1 MALKGHT
8 KIELTNV
15 NTGEVE
21 VYEDDNKVT
30 NALEHYFA
38 NYGYFGKYQ
47 DIYSSKSLSN
57 FLRRFTGGL
66 LLFDTQL
73 EERVDN
79 VLPPGGAWMTG
90 RGCNLTYSGTDTTM
104 GSFSSESKSLYDG
117 HGYQYVWE
125 FNSSQANGKIASAC
139 LTTNFGGKMG
149 VGGNIVDNEITLDS
163 SIDAIMKTSEISGFN
178 RFYDIITI
186 DPEDNSATFLKDA
199 RPYNAMQREG
209 VYYIGANSGYVTW
222 SSNLGTYPKI
232 TQNDLDKS
240 FINTHDLVLIKQRF
254 PINNLSI
261 FDFSSTAQKEIKIH
275 LPELDNIIT
284 NEMKTV
290 GPVNNTCYFIY
301 DIFPHKNCFYF
312 YFSYFFAERWSD
324 NMIGNEPQTR
334 SGWNDTFNSTLG
346 YAWKINNKTFEIEN
360 FYEIKNL
367 VTSIDNTLTAYAG
380 TGGSARSQLGPE
392 STQTNYKYG
401 LKYITEEGIFI
412 GTAHQAD
419 GYDVIYTL
427 DLNDPIEIKWMTNNT
442 TKALPR
448 WPHASFKPDCCCS
461 YNGKIYVR
469 DTNNSNIIRVF
480 DYVNNVYSN
489 LTYQATWLFY
499 SPNAVCISTID
510 EYVVMIIK
518 SYDKIH
524 LQWFPFMLVTINNLP
539 QEIIKSPEQT
549 MKVTYTIIDD
559 NYKIDD

>member
-8 KIELTNV
+8 KIELTNI

-21 VYEDDNKVT
+21 VYEDNNMVT

-66 LLFDTQL
+66 LLFDTPL

-104 GSFSSESKSLYDG
+104 GSFSSESKSLYNG

-149 VGGNIVDNEITLDS
+149 VGGNTVDSSIALDS
-163 SIDAIMKTSEISGFN
+163 NIDAIMTSAEIGGFN
-178 RFYDIITI
+178 QYYDIITI
-186 DPEDNSATFLKDA
+186 NPEDNSVLFLKNA
-199 RPYNAMQREG
+199 RPVTSLNPHTYSNL
-209 VYYIGANSGYVTW
+209 YYIGCNSGKVFW
-222 SSNLGTYPKI
+222 SSLLGTYPNI
-232 TQNDLDKS
+232 TQADLDNS

-261 FDFSSTAQKEIKIH
+261 FDFNSTTKEEIKIH
-275 LPELDNIIT
+275 LPELDTIIT
-284 NEMKTV
+284 NEMKTL
-290 GPVNNTCYFIY
+290 GSANRTCFFTY
-301 DIFPHKNCFYF
+301 DLFPHKDCFYF
-312 YFSYFFAERWSD
+312 YFSYSFAARNSD
-324 NMIGNEPQTR
+324 NMINLDPNPR
-334 SGWNDTFNSTLG
+334 SLWSETFNSTLG
-346 YAWKINNKTFEIEN
+346 YAWKINNKTLEIEQ

-367 VTSIDNTLTAYAG
+367 VTGVENTQGAYKGISCAYA
-380 TGGSARSQLGPE
+380 SHGPE
-392 STQTNYKYG
+392 SSSSSQLG

-412 GTAHQAD
+412 GTAAQTD
-419 GYDVIYTL
+419 NYDALYTL
-427 DLNDPIEIKWMTNNT
+427 DLNDQIEAKWITAT
-442 TKALPR
+442 SGLLPR
-448 WPHASFKPDCCCS
+448 WPHNTFKFQCCCS
-461 YNGKIYVR
+461 YNGKIYGR
-469 DTNNSNIIRVF
+469 DQNSSIIRVF
-480 DYVNNVYSN
+480 DYIDNIYSN
-489 LTYQATWLFY
+489 LTYQTGWLFY
-499 SPNAVCISTID
+499 NANTAYISTID
-510 EYVVMIIK
+510 EYVVMIIH

>member
-8 KIELTNV
+8 KIELTNI

-21 VYEDDNKVT
+21 VYEDNNMVT

-66 LLFDTQL
+66 LLFDTPL

-104 GSFSSESKSLYDG
+104 GSFSSESKSLYNG

-149 VGGNIVDNEITLDS
+149 VGGNTVDS
-163 SIDAIMKTSEISGFN
+163 SIAQDSNIDAVMQTSEISGFN
-178 RFYDIITI
+178 QYNQILNIN
-186 DPEDNSATFLKDA
+186 PESNNATFLKMAKSDGL
-199 RPYNAMQREG
+199 N
-209 VYYIGANSGYVTW
+209 YYYLASNSGCMSYSSSLGASRPFVTQ
-222 SSNLGTYPKI
+222 SH
-232 TQNDLDKS
+232 LDNS
-240 FINTHDLVLIKQRF
+240 FIGTHDLKLIKQRF

-261 FDFSSTAQKEIKIH
+261 FDFNSTAQEEITIH
-275 LPELDNIIT
+275 LPELDDIIT

-290 GPVNNTCYFIY
+290 GSVNRTCYFAY

-312 YFSYFFAERWSD
+312 YFSYFFGQRSSNSMID
-324 NMIGNEPQTR
+324 NDPYSA
-334 SGWNDTFNSTLG
+334 SGWNNTYNSILG
-346 YAWKINNKTFEIEN
+346 YAWKINNKTFEIEQ

-367 VTSIDNTLTAYAG
+367 ITGIDNTIAAYQG
-380 TGGSARSQLGPE
+380 IGSSKTTIGMENISNEQ
-392 STQTNYKYG
+392 KG

-412 GTAHQAD
+412 GTAAQTD
-419 GYDVIYTL
+419 NYDALYTL
-427 DLNDPIEIKWMTNNT
+427 DLNDQIEAKWITAT
-442 TKALPR
+442 SGLLPR
-448 WPHASFKPDCCCS
+448 WPHNTFKFQCCCS
-461 YNGKIYVR
+461 YNGKIYGR
-469 DTNNSNIIRVF
+469 DQNSSIIRVF
-480 DYVNNVYSN
+480 DYIDNIYSN
-489 LTYQATWLFY
+489 LTYQTGWLFY
-499 SPNAVCISTID
+499 NANTAYISTID
-510 EYVVMIIK
+510 EYVVMIIPN
-518 SYDKIH
+518 YDKIH

-559 NYKIDD
+559 NYKIND